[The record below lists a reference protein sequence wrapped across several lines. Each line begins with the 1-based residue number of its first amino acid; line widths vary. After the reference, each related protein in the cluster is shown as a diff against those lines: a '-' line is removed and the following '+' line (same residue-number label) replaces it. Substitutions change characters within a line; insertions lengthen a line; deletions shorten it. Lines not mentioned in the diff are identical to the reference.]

1 MTSVALRWRSQI
13 YLALL
18 KLKSN
23 GLVNAGLWVG
33 LSNIINIAAAFV
45 IQKVIAVQV
54 GPAGVA
60 IIGQYQNFLGITTSL
75 ANGGINSGIV
85 KYVAEYRRD
94 TDRNALLISNAT
106 RVTLFCS
113 AILVAVIVLFAEQL
127 SSYLFQSNAYSFVL
141 RLLGLTITLFAFNT
155 LLVSVLN
162 GFGEIRKYTG
172 SAIARSVV
180 GIVLTV
186 GLSLV
191 WRLTGALVALT
202 IVQSLVFFVTLFF
215 VARSPW
221 FTSRFFVQRFD
232 AGITRK
238 LLAFSL
244 MALTSAIL
252 VPLVQ
257 ILVRNHL
264 ITALSLEDA
273 GYWDAMWKIS
283 QGYLGI
289 ITGTLGVYYLPR
301 LSSLQAVADVR
312 REIWNGYKLIA
323 PAMLIAFLMV
333 YLLRTPIVYLLY
345 SQRFTPTIGLFLPML
360 IGDFF
365 MILSW
370 LVAYLMLAKAKTR
383 MFIATQVVFSAIT
396 YSLSVVMINGWGLQG
411 VAWAHAIKYA
421 IYLLVMSYL
430 LREYLFE
437 RYERQ

>member
-1 MTSVALRWRSQI
+1 MTTLALRWRFQI
-13 YLALL
+13 HLALS

-23 GLVNAGLWVG
+23 GLVNAGIWIG
-33 LSNIINIAAAFV
+33 LSNIINIAAVFV

-60 IIGQYQNFLGITTSL
+60 IVGQYQNFLGITTSL

-106 RVTLFCS
+106 RITLFCS
-113 AILVAVIVLFAEQL
+113 AILAAGLLLFAEPL
-127 SSYLFQSNAYSFVL
+127 SLYLFQTDAYTFIL
-141 RLLGLTITLFAFNT
+141 RLFGLTITLFALNT

-162 GFGEIRKYTG
+162 GFGEIRKYAG

-186 GLSLV
+186 AFSLV
-191 WRLTGALVALT
+191 WGLTGALVALT

-215 VARSPW
+215 VVRSPW
-221 FTSRFFVQRFD
+221 FTSRFFVQHFD
-232 AGITRK
+232 PAITRK

-244 MALTSAIL
+244 MTLTSAVL

-264 ITALSLEDA
+264 IATLSLKDA

-283 QGYLGI
+283 QGYLSI
-289 ITGTLGVYYLPR
+289 VTGTLGVYYLPK

-312 REIWNGYKLIA
+312 REIWSGYKLIL
-323 PAMLIAFLMV
+323 PALLIVFP
-333 YLLRTPIVYLLY
+333 LLYVLRLPIVYLLF
-345 SQRFTPTIGLFLPML
+345 SQQFTPTAGLFLPTL

-365 MILSW
+365 KITSW
-370 LVAYLMLAKAKTR
+370 LTAYLMMAKAMTR
-383 MFIATQVVFSAIT
+383 MFIVTQLVFSTIT
-396 YSLSVVMINGWGLQG
+396 YSLSVVMINAWGLQG
-411 VAWAHAIKYA
+411 VAWAHAIKFA
-421 IYLLVMSYL
+421 IYTVVVSYL
-430 LREYLFE
+430 LREYLFK
-437 RYERQ
+437 RYEPR